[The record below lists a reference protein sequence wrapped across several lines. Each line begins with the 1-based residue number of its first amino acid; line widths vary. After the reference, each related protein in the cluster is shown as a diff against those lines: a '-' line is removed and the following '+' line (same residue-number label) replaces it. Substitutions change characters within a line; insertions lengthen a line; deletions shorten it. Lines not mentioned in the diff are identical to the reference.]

1 MIHSQ
6 MRIRLAVVVVAFCA
20 LALVPQST
28 IQAKDTWTSVRSQN
42 FQLIGNAGEKDIR
55 LVANRLEQ
63 FRTVFA
69 LLFPALKLSSPV
81 PTTVIVFKSD
91 SSYKPFKV
99 NPNVAGYFQPGED
112 VNYITL
118 TSEKSSD
125 DQPYRTIFH
134 EYVHLLV
141 ENTLGGTVPLW
152 FNEGLAEYYSTFDIN
167 DDNRKVILGDLVRNH
182 VLYLREQKLLP
193 LRTLFAVDH
202 KSPYYN
208 EGSKM
213 NIFYAESW
221 MLTHYLLQGESQKR
235 RPQLARFVD
244 LVRSN
249 ITVDEAFQQAFQISL
264 DAFEKDFKSYVQGGK
279 YMATSVTFEKKLDFD
294 AQMQSAP
301 VTEGE
306 AQAYLGDLLLHTR
319 RFNDAESHLQQALTL
334 NPQLSMA
341 QASFGMLRVRQG
353 RLADARQYLEKAV
366 AGNSPNYLA
375 HFYYAYALSG
385 LSFEGS
391 QIVNSYAPEDA
402 AIMRA
407 ELRKAIA
414 LKPDFP
420 ESYALLGFIN
430 VVRNEEVDET
440 IALLKRA
447 LTMSRSNQRV
457 FFMLAQLYMRK
468 ENFTEARQLLEPLAR
483 NSPNPE
489 LRQQAQALLEGIKRT
504 EERLAHDQALEK
516 ELAARMEN
524 SERSRPSQTN
534 GNQVDLPGS
543 VQQDWNS
550 LLSQSLRKPVEG
562 EKRVQGTLIAIECNA
577 KGMTFKVRTG
587 DRLLQFHSDNFERL
601 QITAF
606 TAEVTGEIVC
616 GPRKPENAV
625 VMTYGATRAGSK
637 ADGEASAIEF
647 VPANFVLKQ

>member
-1 MIHSQ
+1 MIHLP
-6 MRIRLAVVVVAFCA
+6 MRFRAAVVAGALCAFA
-20 LALVPQST
+20 LAGQATV
-28 IQAKDTWTSVRSQN
+28 QAKDNWTSVRSQN
-42 FQLIGNAGEKDIR
+42 FQLVGNASEKDIR

-69 LLFPALKLSSPV
+69 LLFPSLKLNSPV

-91 SSYKPFKV
+91 GSYKPFKV
-99 NPNVAGYFQPGED
+99 NPNVAGYFQPGKD

-118 TSEKSSD
+118 TSEKSSE

-141 ENTLGGTVPLW
+141 ANTMGGTVPLW

-167 DDNRKVILGDLVRNH
+167 DDNRKIILGDLVRNH

-208 EGSKM
+208 EGNKM

-221 MLTHYLLQGESQKR
+221 MLTHYLLQGENQKR

-249 ITVDEAFQQAFQISL
+249 ITVDDAFQQAFQVSL
-264 DAFEKDFKSYVQGGK
+264 DAFEKDFRSYVQGAK

-301 VTEGE
+301 ITEGE
-306 AQAYLGDLLLHTR
+306 AQGYLGDLLLHTR
-319 RFNDAESHLQQALTL
+319 RFNEAESHLQQALTL
-334 NPQLSMA
+334 SPELPMA
-341 QASFGMLRVRQG
+341 EASFGMLRVRQG

-366 AGNSPNYLA
+366 AGNSQNYLA

-414 LKPDFP
+414 LKPEFS

-440 IALLKRA
+440 IELLKRVV
-447 LTMSRSNQRV
+447 TMSRSNERV
-457 FFMLAQLYMRK
+457 VFMLAQLYMRK
-468 ENFTEARQLLEPLAR
+468 QDFVEARRLLGPMTG
-483 NSPNPE
+483 NSPDPE
-489 LRQQAQALLEGIKRT
+489 LRQQAQSLIEGITRSEALL
-504 EERLAHDQALEK
+504 AQ
-516 ELAARMEN
+516 
-524 SERSRPSQTN
+524 
-534 GNQVDLPGS
+534 
-543 VQQDWNS
+543 
-550 LLSQSLRKPVEG
+550 
-562 EKRVQGTLIAIECNA
+562 
-577 KGMTFKVRTG
+577 
-587 DRLLQFHSDNFERL
+587 
-601 QITAF
+601 
-606 TAEVTGEIVC
+606 
-616 GPRKPENAV
+616 
-625 VMTYGATRAGSK
+625 
-637 ADGEASAIEF
+637 
-647 VPANFVLKQ
+647 